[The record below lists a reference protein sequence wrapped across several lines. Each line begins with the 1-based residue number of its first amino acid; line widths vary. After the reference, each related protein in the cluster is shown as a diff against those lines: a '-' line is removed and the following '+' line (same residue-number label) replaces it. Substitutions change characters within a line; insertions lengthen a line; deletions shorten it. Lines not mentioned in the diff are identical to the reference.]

1 MSRSSFAYPKWRSD
15 RRASRLRLPLAI
27 PACLDTDT
35 RPAAGLDLPDPTRVG
50 PQGAQRRR
58 GGLHDGMV
66 AVPHAMA
73 KLVAAEIIPHTAAPR
88 HGDAAGIIPC
98 GRGPEPAARS
108 ASNSLRQ
115 HHQSAAEKLVS
126 LSRGTAMK
134 MAGASWQS
142 SRG

>member
-1 MSRSSFAYPKWRSD
+1 
-15 RRASRLRLPLAI
+15 
-27 PACLDTDT
+27 
-35 RPAAGLDLPDPTRVG
+35 
-50 PQGAQRRR
+50 
-58 GGLHDGMV
+58 MV

-73 KLVAAEIIPHTAAPR
+73 ELVAADIIPHTAAPR

-126 LSRGTAMK
+126 LSRGTATK
-134 MAGASWQS
+134 MAGDSWLS
-142 SRG
+142 SRGTATLRTFQSLYKWPIRLGQIA